1 MVKLIALP
9 VWRTWVFRIST
20 KNNR

>member
-1 MVKLIALP
+1 VKINPLP
-9 VWRTWVFRIST
+9 VWRICAFRIST